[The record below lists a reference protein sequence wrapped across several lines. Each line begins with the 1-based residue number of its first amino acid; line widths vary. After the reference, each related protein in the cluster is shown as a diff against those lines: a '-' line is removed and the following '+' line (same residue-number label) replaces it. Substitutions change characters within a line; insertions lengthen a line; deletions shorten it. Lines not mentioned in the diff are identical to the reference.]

1 MYRTIQVSSCVLI
14 QGEFVE
20 VLADGRVVIRDG
32 KTEYRGR
39 PIAKRGTMLAPEA
52 LGLSMEPM
60 ARSA

>member
-20 VLADGRVVIRDG
+20 ALADGRVVIRDG

-39 PIAKRGTMLAPEA
+39 SISTHGYQHIPDA
-52 LGLSMEPM
+52 M
-60 ARSA
+60 AHSVERAVGVA

>member
-20 VLADGRVVIRDG
+20 MLADGQVVVRDG

-39 PIAKRGTMLAPEA
+39 SISAASYQRVPAAMA
-52 LGLSMEPM
+52 LSVENAAG
-60 ARSA
+60 AA

>member
-39 PIAKRGTMLAPEA
+39 SISTRGHQHIPDAMAHPVEQVVGIA
-52 LGLSMEPM
+52 
-60 ARSA
+60 